1 MNGEK
6 RRAFSGKW
14 VCLVIAVCFAAALPR
29 GAFAASTASVL
40 EQHVTEDMVYLY
52 VKHTGENQSAEA
64 RIGTEPVSGVTL
76 TPGAQTPIV
85 TWLLLDNSASISTED
100 QAKAK
105 ELFTDLVAGKATNEK
120 FVLGTYDK
128 QLNILAQDS
137 DRYVDLK
144 SQIDGIQRNDQES
157 YLTDVLEE
165 VLDIESAREE
175 LAFVRIVLV
184 CDGVDQNP
192 EGFTREE
199 LDTRLAKQNIPIYTF
214 GCERGDNEPLLKALY
229 ALSRQTG
236 ARNWSLTGMDD
247 TLEVAGVLSEE
258 EIPICAEIP
267 IPERLRDGSGKGI
280 QLTFDD
286 GASVQTQAVMPFG
299 TALEETTA
307 PTTALPQQTA
317 LPEPTSQPSVSE
329 PPGPIEA
336 GPGFPVFW
344 IVIFAVAAAV
354 IAIAVIAVLLMRRKR
369 EKERIRPARDVNEPV
384 DPPTD
389 ILNSSSDGGTE
400 ILVHQD
406 SRLTLILSDLTNPE
420 HRFEVPLCGHVTIG
434 RAAGNTVV
442 VDYDRSVS
450 NSHCEIFMEK
460 SEFKLRDT
468 GSLNGTYID
477 GVRVVDVAEISNGS
491 NIRIGRL
498 NFLVEIR

>member
-1 MNGEK
+1 MSGK
-6 RRAFSGKW
+6 RVGAFSGRW
-14 VCLVIAVCFAAALPR
+14 ICLVIAVCLAAMLPC
-29 GAFAASTASVL
+29 GAVAASTASVL
-40 EQHVTEDMVYLY
+40 EQHVTEDTVYLY
-52 VKHTGENQSAEA
+52 VKHTGESQNVEA
-64 RIGTEPVSGVTL
+64 RIGTEAVSGVTL
-76 TPGAQTPIV
+76 TSGAQTPIV

-105 ELFTDLVAGKATNEK
+105 ELFTDLVAGKAANEK

-144 SQIDGIQRNDQES
+144 SQIDGIQHNDQES

-165 VLDIESAREE
+165 VLDIESARKE
-175 LAFVRIVLV
+175 LAFIRIVLV

-247 TLEVAGVLSEE
+247 TLEAAGVLSEE

-286 GASVQTQAVMPFG
+286 GASVQIQAVMPFG

-317 LPEPTSQPSVSE
+317 LPESTLQPSVE
-329 PPGPIEA
+329 PTQPVKTEQ
-336 GPGFPVFW
+336 GFPVLW
-344 IVIFAVAAAV
+344 IVIPAAAVAAIV
-354 IAIAVIAVLLMRRKR
+354 ISVITVLLIRRKR